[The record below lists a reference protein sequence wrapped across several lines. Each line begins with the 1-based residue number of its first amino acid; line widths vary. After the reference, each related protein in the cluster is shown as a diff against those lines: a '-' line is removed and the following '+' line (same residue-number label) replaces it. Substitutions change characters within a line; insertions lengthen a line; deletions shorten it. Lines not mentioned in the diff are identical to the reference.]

1 MNIFG
6 GIMKQEFFQAIVDG
20 DSEAIM
26 RLLNDDPELIN
37 AVDEDGNNALM
48 IAIKSRSANSA
59 KIIIGTA
66 QEKDKNNQDKKGTA
80 LKEIMQFPN
89 NQGKTAL
96 GLLCIHQLV
105 ELPEVLEDIIS
116 EEDKK
121 NRNLVKNLFGKWR
134 EKRADDVIQ
143 MLESDPWLIYITN
156 NRQQNILLAAATLG
170 RVDIVD
176 RILDYL
182 RANPEQIDILTM
194 VDAEGKNVLMKAI
207 QSDKAGK
214 LIDILMGKTTEEQFI
229 SLLTS
234 TDRNGNNALILA
246 CAHYNEDKEVIG
258 KLHYFL
264 KDKPILFEQV
274 FYARNS
280 SKEDALL
287 TVIRTD
293 KEDTLNFLLEEG
305 IATDEML
312 TNRLNTEGKN
322 AFSLAVTN
330 GKKKVVSYLV
340 RSDHISVENKVD
352 MLKSA
357 LLNYYWAD
365 ERVQEDIR
373 VREILLETIAI
384 LLKNSEHYIE
394 TLKELALE
402 RPDIF
407 NDEQLCKLVDEY
419 VDVGAP
425 FQWYVTEILLGAI
438 SNASEGERSSRIF
451 IIRNNV
457 LSNILYKQSEQ
468 VKSNE
473 ERTAY
478 VERLKNIKER
488 YPMVGEI
495 GELID
500 SYIKTLSYSPE
511 KLPVSFGEKT
521 DVLKAAL
528 LCYAWGDSGKKEK
541 LETTTIIL
549 DELAQSTQNAPYKER
564 AAYVNYV
571 KNLIEE
577 YPYLAEGDAGAL
589 IDSNIKK
596 VKNPPYV
603 WALSSITIAGS
614 ACLAVEQLV
623 GLETVV
629 TGIAALNAGYL
640 AATAIALVM
649 AAVAIGY
656 GISRAVDNQ
665 LVKSFHE
672 EQKSKTE
679 VEELSANEPQF

>member
-6 GIMKQEFFQAIVDG
+6 GTMKQEFFQAIVDG
-20 DSEAIM
+20 DLEAVAN
-26 RLLNDDPELIN
+26 LLAETPELIN

-48 IAIKSRSANSA
+48 IAIKSRSADSA
-59 KIIIGTA
+59 KMIIGTA

-80 LKEIMQFPN
+80 LKAIMQSPN
-89 NQGKTAL
+89 GQGKTAL

-143 MLESDPWLIYITN
+143 MLESDPWLIYSTN

-176 RILDYL
+176 IILDYM
-182 RANPEQIDILTM
+182 RANPEQIDILTS

-214 LIDILMGKTTEEQFI
+214 LIDILMSNIAEEQFI

-234 TDRNGNNALILA
+234 TDSNGNNALILA
-246 CAHYNEDKEVIG
+246 CARHKEDMEVIR
-258 KLHYFL
+258 KFYYFL
-264 KDKPILFEQV
+264 KDKPRLFEQV

-280 SKEDALL
+280 SREDALL

-293 KEDTLNFLLEEG
+293 KKDTLNFLLEEE

-330 GKKKVVSYLV
+330 GKQKVVSYLV
-340 RSDHISVENKVD
+340 RSEHISVENKVD

-357 LLNYYWAD
+357 LLNYYWTDA
-365 ERVQEDIR
+365 RVPEDIR
-373 VREILLETIAI
+373 VRKILLETIAI
-384 LLKNSEHYIE
+384 LLENPEHYIE

-438 SNASEGERSSRIF
+438 NNASEDERSSRIF
-451 IIRNNV
+451 IVRNNV

-473 ERTAY
+473 ER
-478 VERLKNIKER
+478 
-488 YPMVGEI
+488 
-495 GELID
+495 
-500 SYIKTLSYSPE
+500 
-511 KLPVSFGEKT
+511 
-521 DVLKAAL
+521 
-528 LCYAWGDSGKKEK
+528 
-541 LETTTIIL
+541 
-549 DELAQSTQNAPYKER
+549 
-564 AAYVNYV
+564 AAYVRHLQDL
-571 KNLIEE
+571 KDQ
-577 YPYLAEGDAGAL
+577 YPYLAEGEVGAL

-649 AAVAIGY
+649 AVAIGY

-672 EQKSKTE
+672 EQKSKAE
-679 VEELSANEPQF
+679 AEGASANEPQI

>member
-20 DSEAIM
+20 DSKAVVN
-26 RLLNDDPELIN
+26 LLAETPELIN

-105 ELPEVLEDIIS
+105 ELPKVLEDILS

-143 MLESDPWLIYITN
+143 MLENDPWLIYITN

-287 TVIRTD
+287 TVIRTG
-293 KEDTLNFLLEEG
+293 KKDTLNFLLEEG

-312 TNRLNTEGKN
+312 INRLNTEGKN
-322 AFSLAVTN
+322 AFSLAVTES
-330 GKKKVVSYLV
+330 KEDIILYF
-340 RSDHISVENKVD
+340 
-352 MLKSA
+352 LKSPNINWTYKMEMLRTA
-357 LLNYYWAD
+357 LSSHYW
-365 ERVQEDIR
+365 EE
-373 VREILLETIAI
+373 
-384 LLKNSEHYIE
+384 
-394 TLKELALE
+394 
-402 RPDIF
+402 
-407 NDEQLCKLVDEY
+407 NDYNKSKR
-419 VDVGAP
+419 
-425 FQWYVTEILLGAI
+425 LG
-438 SNASEGERSSRIF
+438 
-451 IIRNNV
+451 IIR
-457 LSNILYKQSEQ
+457 
-468 VKSNE
+468 
-473 ERTAY
+473 T
-478 VERLKNIKER
+478 
-488 YPMVGEI
+488 
-495 GELID
+495 
-500 SYIKTLSYSPE
+500 
-511 KLPVSFGEKT
+511 
-521 DVLKAAL
+521 
-528 LCYAWGDSGKKEK
+528 
-541 LETTTIIL
+541 IL

-571 KNLIEE
+571 KNLIQE

-649 AAVAIGY
+649 AVAIGY

-679 VEELSANEPQF
+679 VEELSANEL